1 MRHLPRFALGA
12 IQPGVDIRAAVWGL
26 IAALTARGESPVLFR
41 SSCDLAPH
49 DASLLL
55 IGRPCRH
62 LDSWAMSRS
71 DAICA
76 LARATSNHDTAI
88 VEGHF
93 GAATSALPAA
103 SSLDRLCEW
112 LDLPRIAVVDVR
124 NAAQQ
129 GVQPRPQR
137 LDGLLLDRVNDAY
150 DAAYWQTTLET
161 LWGAPVIGCLDE
173 AVPLRALCTSL
184 PGGVNPSRELCEA
197 LGERLLASLQI
208 ERLRQVARRATPLP
222 YEAEHWLTSA
232 GCCRFRIAVALDDC
246 FGGYY
251 PETLDLLEAAGAELC
266 DFSPLRSEA
275 IPDGAE
281 IVYFG
286 CGRPEREAHRLA
298 ANHCLQQ
305 SLRTFAAAGGR
316 VYAEGSGLAYLCR
329 EMELPGGERVAM
341 TGLLPA
347 TARWLDEFATDPV
360 QVTFG
365 ASSWLASAGIS
376 IRGYRHRGWQI
387 EPRGAML
394 TFAREPDQ
402 RLDILGRGNVIA
414 SRVLINLAANRHL
427 LRRFFEPYTTI
438 ASALRR
444 GRN

>member
-1 MRHLPRFALGA
+1 MRHLPRFALGTV
-12 IQPGVDIRAAVWGL
+12 QPGVDSRAAVWGL
-26 IAALTARGESPVLFR
+26 TAALAARGDSPVLFR
-41 SSCDLAPH
+41 SSCDLAAH
-49 DASLLL
+49 DASLPL

-71 DAICA
+71 DAISA
-76 LARATSNHDTAI
+76 LARATSDNDTAI
-88 VEGHF
+88 IDGRFDVT
-93 GAATSALPAA
+93 AVPAT

-124 NAAQQ
+124 EAAQR
-129 GVQPRPQR
+129 GVRPRPQR
-137 LDGLLLDRVNDAY
+137 LDGLILDRVSDAY
-150 DAAYWQTTLET
+150 DAAYWHTTLET
-161 LWGAPVIGCLDE
+161 LWGAPVIGWLDE
-173 AVPLRALCTSL
+173 ASPLRTLCTSL
-184 PGGVNPSRELCEA
+184 PPGVNPSRELCEA
-197 LGERLLASLQI
+197 LGERLSASLRLEQ
-208 ERLRQVARRATPLP
+208 LRQIARRATALP
-222 YEAEHWLTSA
+222 YEAENWLASA

-246 FGGYY
+246 FGGSY
-251 PETLDLLEAAGAELC
+251 PETLDLLEAAGADLC

-275 IPDGAE
+275 IPDGAA

-286 CGRPEREAHRLA
+286 CGRPEREPQRLA

-305 SLRTFAAAGGR
+305 SLRTFAAGGGR

-347 TARWLDEFATDPV
+347 TAHWLDEIATDPV

-365 ASSWLASAGIS
+365 ASSWLAPASVS

-394 TFAREPDQ
+394 TYAREPDQ
-402 RLDILGRGNVIA
+402 RLDIVGRGNVIA

-438 ASALRR
+438 AAALRR
-444 GRN
+444 GRND

>member
-1 MRHLPRFALGA
+1 MRYLPRFALGK
-12 IQPGVDIRAAVWGL
+12 IQPGVDSRAAAWGL
-26 IAALTARGESPVLFR
+26 TAALAASGDSPVLFR
-41 SSCDLAPH
+41 SSCDLAAH
-49 DASLLL
+49 DASLSLL
-55 IGRPCRH
+55 GRPSRH

-71 DAICA
+71 DAISA
-76 LARATSNHDTAI
+76 LALSSSNHDTAI

-93 GAATSALPAA
+93 NAAALPAA

-112 LDLPRIAVVDVR
+112 LDLPRLAVIDVR
-124 NAAQQ
+124 EVERR

-137 LDGLLLDRVNDAY
+137 LDGLLLDRVTDAY

-161 LWGAPVIGCLDE
+161 LWGVPVMGWLDE
-173 AVPLRALCTSL
+173 AAPLRTLCASL
-184 PGGVNPSRELCEA
+184 PPGVNPSRELCEA
-197 LGERLLASLQI
+197 LGERMLVSLRV
-208 ERLRQVARRATPLP
+208 ERLRQIARRASALSYQP
-222 YEAEHWLTSA
+222 EDWLGSA

-275 IPDGAE
+275 IPDGAS

-286 CGRPEREAHRLA
+286 RGRPEREPHRLA

-305 SLRTFAAAGGR
+305 SLRTFAAGGGR
-316 VYAEGSGLAYLCR
+316 VYAEGSGVAYLCR
-329 EMELPGGERVAM
+329 EMALPGGERVAM

-347 TARWLDEFATDPV
+347 TARWLDEFAAEPV

-365 ASSWLASAGIS
+365 ASSWLAPAGIS
-376 IRGYRHRGWQI
+376 IRGYRHRGWHI

-402 RLDILGRGNVIA
+402 RMDVLGRGSVIA

-427 LRRFFEPYTTI
+427 LRRFFEPYLSI
-438 ASALRR
+438 SSALRR